1 MAAGCVPVVVNK
13 GGQPEIVEH
22 GKNGFVWN
30 TLDELKAYSRAHER
44 RGVVAEDVG
53 GRPRTRSALFAGE
66 VSSRDV
72 AARGRQRFTSAMIL
86 F

>member
-30 TLDELKAYSRAHER
+30 TLDELKAYSRARMNDEVLWR
-44 RGVVAEDVG
+44 RMSE
-53 GRPRTRSALFAGE
+53 
-66 VSSRDV
+66 
-72 AARGRQRFTSAMIL
+72 AARERAQRFSRARFLQEMSRRAGVSASPAP
-86 F
+86 